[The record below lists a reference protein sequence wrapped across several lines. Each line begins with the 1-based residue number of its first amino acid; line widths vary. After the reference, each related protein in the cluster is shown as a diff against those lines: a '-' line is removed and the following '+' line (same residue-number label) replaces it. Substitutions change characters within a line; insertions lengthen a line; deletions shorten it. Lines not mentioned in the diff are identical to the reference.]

1 MLFKRRAR
9 DGPQRASEEASPSP
23 ATATEASAVLRD
35 ELGLHQFWYL
45 DMRLKE
51 ELSRASRAGCVFSLA
66 TWEPRLLP
74 GDVPDPNIIAAAAAL
89 IASKL
94 RTYDIVSRISEYRF
108 AAVLLDA
115 DNHHASTVTFRIKS
129 DIQIGIPGAGKWKAG
144 VATFGRDGADG
155 DSLIQVA
162 LRRMDEGGSAAA

>member
-9 DGPQRASEEASPSP
+9 DDPQGAPEEASPSSATSTP
-23 ATATEASAVLRD
+23 AGAVLRD
-35 ELGLHQFWYL
+35 ELGLHQLWYL

-51 ELSRASRAGCVFSLA
+51 ELVRASRADHTFSLA

-74 GDVPDPNIIAAAAAL
+74 GDVPDPRIIAAAAAL
-89 IASKL
+89 IAGKV
-94 RTYDIVSRISEYRF
+94 RTYDLVCRISEYRF
-108 AAVLLDA
+108 AGLLLDA
-115 DNHHASTVTFRIKS
+115 DYHNAATVTFRIKS

-144 VATFGRDGADG
+144 VATFGRDGNDG

-162 LRRMDEGGSAAA
+162 LRRMEEGSSAAA